1 MPKGSSERL
10 QEPASRLAFPEFL
23 TELGSSGVRWANA
36 EITLAK
42 AEAGVLFR
50 GYLAGLLVALL
61 GIATFIV
68 ALVILAQTCVR
79 ALAPYMS
86 SQILAGLTIGL
97 LLLVIFGALL
107 MLARY
112 FLTRKTP
119 PTGLIFH
126 WLAGTG
132 REKVQK

>member
-1 MPKGSSERL
+1 MPKGSAERL
-10 QEPASRLAFPEFL
+10 QEPAARLAFPEFFA
-23 TELGSSGVRWANA
+23 ELGSSGIRWAEA
-36 EITLAK
+36 EVALAR

-50 GYLAGLLVALL
+50 GYLTGLLVALL

-68 ALVILAQTCVR
+68 ALVILAQTCVG

-86 SQILAGLTIGL
+86 SQILAGLTIGFI
-97 LLLVIFGALL
+97 LLVIFGVLL

-119 PTGLIFH
+119 PTGLIFD
-126 WLAGTG
+126 WLAGTA

>member
-23 TELGSSGVRWANA
+23 TELGSSGVRWAEA
-36 EITLAK
+36 EVALAR
-42 AEAGVLFR
+42 AEAGVMFR
-50 GYLAGLLVALL
+50 SYLTGLLVALL

-68 ALVILAQTCVR
+68 ALVILAQTCVA
-79 ALAPYMS
+79 ALAPYMG

-97 LLLVIFGALL
+97 ILLVIFGALL

-126 WLAGTG
+126 WLSGTARG
-132 REKVQK
+132 KVQK